1 MKCQWN
7 GLSFPHPH
15 DVLFLR
21 LSVDKKEGQR
31 KWLQVPGVSPCS
43 FHAPVQLKWLHLP
56 YWWLWSNNSP
66 VWEQCSS
73 VSGMAGSV
81 TGFDFSLWGVRK
93 WSASLYV
100 LTWVLSLFAVVN
112 SALSTLKSVFVFF
125 SCLHPQKHFILCLN
139 SSQAY
144 HRMSSNSDT
153 RTQAWLISSD
163 LMQAWVKRL
172 HPEQHKN
179 TWTVCLLACSSWL
192 LLCVILFRYQT
203 WPWSLSFWCWNWS
216 HGNQTQRALL
226 HPAPRSGRE
235 LRVHVEADTRCQVQ
249 AVGLGGRE
257 GMAGKLSCRLLDSDK
272 NLSFKLGK
280 GAEMT

>member
-1 MKCQWN
+1 MSLLVASTHQCSWN
-7 GLSFPHPH
+7 GSICPTGDCEATTPQSGSSAAVSQGWQVQSQGLTFLFEALGNGQHLCMFSPGSWVCLQWWTLLSPHSN
-15 DVLFLR
+15 L
-21 LSVDKKEGQR
+21 
-31 KWLQVPGVSPCS
+31 
-43 FHAPVQLKWLHLP
+43 VQ
-56 YWWLWSNNSP
+56 
-66 VWEQCSS
+66 
-73 VSGMAGSV
+73 
-81 TGFDFSLWGVRK
+81 
-93 WSASLYV
+93 
-100 LTWVLSLFAVVN
+100 
-112 SALSTLKSVFVFF
+112 VFVFF
-125 SCLHPQKHFILCLN
+125 SCLHPQKHFILSLN

-163 LMQAWVKRL
+163 LMQAWVKCL

-179 TWTVCLLACSSWL
+179 TCTVCLLACSSWL

-280 GAEMT
+280 RAEMT